1 MDNMENNEVQLSE
14 LLQIR
19 RDKLTELQNEG
30 RDPFTITKF
39 ARTHTSQQIK
49 DHYSDLEEKTVSV
62 AGRLMS
68 KRGMGKVGFCHMA
81 DIEGQ
86 IQLFVKKDILGE
98 EEYARFRKIDIG
110 DLVGAEGEVF
120 TTKTGEISIRVS
132 KLTLLSKSLLPLPEK
147 FHGLSDPDLR
157 YRQRYVD
164 LIMNEDVKN
173 TFIAR
178 SKIIRAIRTYLDGQ
192 GFLEVD
198 TPILNTIPGGAAA
211 RPFITYHNTL
221 DIQMYLRIATEL
233 HLKRLI
239 VGGMEKVYE
248 MGRIFRNEGMD
259 TRHNPEF
266 TTIEIYQAYAD
277 YHDIMDLTENMIRYA
292 ANEVCGGTAI
302 TYQGTE
308 IDLSHFERITM
319 IDAIKKYTGV
329 DFNTVTT
336 DEEAQQVC
344 KELHIEYE
352 EAKSTRGDLINLV
365 FEETV
370 EEKLVQ
376 PTFIMDYPV
385 EVSPLA
391 KRKPDQPELT
401 ERFELFIT
409 SREIGNAF
417 SELNDPIDQRGR
429 FQKQMELRAAGDEEA
444 NMIDED
450 FLTALEYGMP
460 PTGGLGI
467 GIDRLVMLLTDCY
480 SIRDVLLF
488 PTMKPIVKE

>member
-1 MDNMENNEVQLSE
+1 MENNEVQLSE

-30 RDPFTITKF
+30 RDPFTITKYD
-39 ARTHTSQQIK
+39 RTHTSQQIK
-49 DHYSDLEEKTVSV
+49 DNYSSLEEKKVSV

-68 KRGMGKVGFCHMA
+68 KRGMGKVGFCHLA
-81 DIEGQ
+81 DIDGQ

-178 SKIIRAIRTYLDGQ
+178 SKIIRSIRTYLDGQ

-266 TTIEIYQAYAD
+266 TTIEIYQAYAN
-277 YHDIMDLTENMIRYA
+277 YHDVMDLTENMIRYV
-292 ANEVCGGTAI
+292 ANEVCGSTKI

-319 IDAIKKYTGV
+319 IDAIKKYAGV

-336 DEEAQQVC
+336 DEQAQQIC
-344 KELHIEYE
+344 KDLHIEYE

-417 SELNDPIDQRGR
+417 SELNDPVDQRGR